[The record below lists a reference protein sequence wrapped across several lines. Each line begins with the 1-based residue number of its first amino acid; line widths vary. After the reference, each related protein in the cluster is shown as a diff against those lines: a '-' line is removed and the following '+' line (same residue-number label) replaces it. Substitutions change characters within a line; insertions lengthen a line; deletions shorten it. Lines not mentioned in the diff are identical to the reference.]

1 MDYVED
7 HSKLVVG
14 DMIVAITNQFIDTR
28 ENNTVIYAK
37 VRIVEDDDQDMT
49 ILHLIERND
58 SLYDSVQQDSNS
70 NNCWDVEDRDC
81 IYKLTDDEITRYVLP
96 EII

>member
-7 HSKLVVG
+7 HTKLVVG
-14 DMIVAITNQFIDTR
+14 DILVSLTSQHLGSP
-28 ENNTVIYAK
+28 ENDNVVYTK
-37 VRIVEDDDQDMT
+37 VRKVSEDNVDMY
-49 ILHLIERND
+49 ILHMYDRND
-58 SLYDSVQQDSNS
+58 SAFDVIQQAEENV
-70 NNCWDVEDRDC
+70 WDVEPRDI